1 MLKQKKNYEKR
12 KYPFAW
18 STTMNGQIDT
28 QNRIV
33 ESSVSGVLFS
43 MRISNLSIATCMTIV
58 AIAQMITEE
67 SFWSAVSDIFSV
79 FYTL

>member
-1 MLKQKKNYEKR
+1 
-12 KYPFAW
+12 
-18 STTMNGQIDT
+18 MNGQIDT